1 MEPDTRIEKRLF
13 FKYSNKNRSCWL
25 IKPYS
30 KRLYKKRIFTPE
42 IFNAANIMEINIS
55 SEVDLLKAVIVHT
68 PGREVSLVNPGI
80 KEELLFDDIIFEND
94 ARAEHLDM
102 LEVFKAAMPPEG
114 KVLEIVDLALDCFQ
128 KKEVREE
135 FIEMMD
141 SELPFENIHAIEDEL
156 LDLEPDKLLQFV
168 IEGTIGGHFNL
179 QPAPN
184 LLFTRDLAAVVGDGI
199 ILSRAAKH
207 ARSREFLL
215 IRIIV
220 KHHPFFQKVR
230 DNVISI
236 GKKQSIEGGDVLVLS
251 DKIVL
256 IGMSE
261 RTSFSGLM
269 SVAGKLHAQGVEHV
283 LAVDIPKQRSS
294 MHLDTIFTF
303 TNHTECVAFSPAI
316 MEQTHNVVD
325 LFPGDEFIQSRQ
337 CYSLQS
343 ALEELTGKSFTFIKC
358 GGEDPVTQF
367 REQWTDGA
375 NLFALAPGVVIGYG
389 RNTETFKTM
398 KKNGYKHMS
407 QYEFIEEFRGKGIQ
421 PENSEKIAISFVGH
435 ELCRGRGGARCMTL
449 PILRSKS

>member
-1 MEPDTRIEKRLF
+1 M
-13 FKYSNKNRSCWL
+13 N
-25 IKPYS
+25 
-30 KRLYKKRIFTPE
+30 
-42 IFNAANIMEINIS
+42 INIS
-55 SEVDLLKAVIVHT
+55 SETDLLKAVIVHT

-94 ARAEHLDM
+94 AKREHLEM
-102 LEVFKAAMPPEG
+102 LKIFKAAMPAEG
-114 KVLEIVDLALDCFQ
+114 KVFEILDLALDCFQ
-128 KKEVREE
+128 SEDVRAE
-135 FIEMMD
+135 FIEMMNK
-141 SELPFENIHAIEDEL
+141 ELPFENIHTIEDEL
-156 LDLEPDKLLQFV
+156 MKLVPETLLQFV
-168 IEGTIGGHFNL
+168 VEGTIGGQFNL

-215 IRIIV
+215 IRIIA
-220 KHHPFFQKVR
+220 KHHPLFEPVR
-230 DNVISI
+230 NNVISI
-236 GKKQSIEGGDVLVLS
+236 GKKQSIEGGDVLVVS

-269 SVAGKLHAQGVEHV
+269 SVAGKLHAHGVDHV

-303 TNHTECVAFSPAI
+303 ADHDECVVFPPAI

-325 LFPGDEFIQSRQ
+325 LFSGGEFIQSRQ
-337 CYSLQS
+337 CYSLKET
-343 ALEELTGKSFTFIKC
+343 LEELTGKPFTFIKC
-358 GGEDPVTQF
+358 GGDDPVSQF

-375 NLFALAPGVVIGYG
+375 NLFALAPGVVVGYG
-389 RNTETFKTM
+389 RNTETFRTM
-398 KKNGYKHMS
+398 KEHGYEHMN
-407 QYEFIEEFRGKGIQ
+407 QYEFVEEYSGKGIS
-421 PENSEKIAISFVGH
+421 PSNSKKIAVSFEGH

-449 PILRSKS
+449 PISRSKN

>member
-1 MEPDTRIEKRLF
+1 M
-13 FKYSNKNRSCWL
+13 N
-25 IKPYS
+25 
-30 KRLYKKRIFTPE
+30 
-42 IFNAANIMEINIS
+42 INIS
-55 SEVDLLKAVIVHT
+55 SETDLLKAVIVHT

-94 ARAEHLDM
+94 ARREHLEM
-102 LEVFKAAMPPEG
+102 LKIFKAAMPPDG
-114 KVLEIVDLALDCFQ
+114 KVFEILDLALDCFQ
-128 KKEVREE
+128 SEDVRAE
-135 FIEMMD
+135 FIEMMNK
-141 SELPFENIHAIEDEL
+141 ELPFENIHTIEDEL
-156 LDLEPDKLLQFV
+156 MKLVPETLLQFV
-168 IEGTIGGHFNL
+168 VEGTIGGQFNL

-215 IRIIV
+215 IRIIA
-220 KHHPFFQKVR
+220 KHHPLFEPVR
-230 DNVISI
+230 NNVISI
-236 GKKQSIEGGDVLVLS
+236 GKKQSIEGGDVLVVS

-269 SVAGKLHAQGVEHV
+269 SVAGKLHAHGVDHV

-303 TNHTECVAFSPAI
+303 ADHDECVVFPPAI

-325 LFPGDEFIQSRQ
+325 LFSGGEFIQSRQ
-337 CYSLQS
+337 CYSLKET
-343 ALEELTGKSFTFIKC
+343 LEELTGKPFTFIKC
-358 GGEDPVTQF
+358 GGDDPVSQF

-375 NLFALAPGVVIGYG
+375 NLFALAPGVVVGYG
-389 RNTETFKTM
+389 RNTETFRTM
-398 KKNGYKHMS
+398 KEHGYEHMN
-407 QYEFIEEFRGKGIQ
+407 QYEFVEEYSGKGIS
-421 PENSEKIAISFVGH
+421 PSNSKKIAVSFEGH

-449 PILRSKS
+449 PILRSKN